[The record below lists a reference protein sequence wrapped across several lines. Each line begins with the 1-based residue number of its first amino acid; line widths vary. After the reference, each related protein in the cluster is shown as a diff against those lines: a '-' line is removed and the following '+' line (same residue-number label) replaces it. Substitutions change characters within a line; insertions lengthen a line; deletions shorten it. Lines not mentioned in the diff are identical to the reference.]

1 MKRIV
6 DRIKGILSAG
16 IALLVFWLMACGNDN
31 AEPQSEGDNN
41 FISAVDIS
49 FYPEIR
55 EANLDFYNR
64 DGQKEEMLKILKEN
78 GVNTIRLRLWVDPE
92 NQHSGFNEVNSFSE
106 ELRSR
111 GFRIWLTLHYSDSW
125 ADPGKQVAPQRW
137 QGLKFE
143 ALKDSLFHY
152 TLHCSRKCPWHFG
165 QCRLRQL
172 L

>member
-1 MKRIV
+1 
-6 DRIKGILSAG
+6 
-16 IALLVFWLMACGNDN
+16 
-31 AEPQSEGDNN
+31 
-41 FISAVDIS
+41 
-49 FYPEIR
+49 
-55 EANLDFYNR
+55 
-64 DGQKEEMLKILKEN
+64 MLKILKEN

-137 QGLKFE
+137 QGLEFE

-152 TLHCSRKCPWHFG
+152 T
-165 QCRLRQL
+165 Q
-172 L
+172 